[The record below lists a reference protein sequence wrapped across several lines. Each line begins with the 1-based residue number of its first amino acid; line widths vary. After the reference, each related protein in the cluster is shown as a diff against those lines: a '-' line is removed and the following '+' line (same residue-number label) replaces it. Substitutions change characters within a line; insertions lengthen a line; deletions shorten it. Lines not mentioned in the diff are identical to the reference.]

1 MLTVMT
7 LEDALELR
15 ETANGTKVTAQAR
28 FITEA
33 IDWIVANVPKGD
45 DGTYLY
51 CAIDVLAQTTDDGEP
66 LAKSSAAKV
75 TYVRHLKN
83 TTTPDGMTL
92 AVSTKLGRTKDAKG
106 TPLSLVCNLAGKP
119 STEEEVKSYREA
131 FEAFQLAQLE
141 QEAA

>member
-15 ETANGTKVTAQAR
+15 EIANGTKVTAQAR

-33 IDWIVANVPKGD
+33 IDWIVTNVPKGD
-45 DGTYLY
+45 DGKYLY
-51 CAIDVLAQTTDDGEP
+51 CAIDILAQTTDDGEP

-83 TTTPDGMTL
+83 TSPPMG
-92 AVSTKLGRTKDAKG
+92 
-106 TPLSLVCNLAGKP
+106 
-119 STEEEVKSYREA
+119 
-131 FEAFQLAQLE
+131 
-141 QEAA
+141 